1 MFEFKITIGK
11 SSLTLHVYGPRK
23 LMGKTYILTWNG
35 MLSKSLLSYGIKE
48 VVTFE

>member
-11 SSLTLHVYGPRK
+11 SSLTLYGPRK
-23 LMGKTYILTWNG
+23 LMGKTIYILTWNG